1 MQRFNK
7 EPILRF
13 VENGTKPLTKETDFM
28 KLAID
33 ARMIDRSGIGTCIRE
48 WLSRVNYSI
57 VLGNQENLLPYKKHY
72 SHFLP
77 FDCSIYGY
85 KEQLSFPYRPL
96 KKLKPDVLH
105 VPHCNIPLFYRGKL
119 IVTIHDLTHLIYPEF
134 LPFRIARWYFKF
146 IFWVA
151 CKKAHHIM
159 TDSEST
165 KRDIIRFFH
174 TPTDKITVAPLGVGK
189 EFVKKTQEETDYL
202 YSKFSIPR
210 DKNLLLYVGNLLPH
224 KNLSNLLE
232 ALSKMPERE
241 NCRLILVGKA
251 FNGRTE
257 NLGEKKL
264 GISDLLIH
272 TGVVSQEDLIGLYNI
287 ANLFVLPSLYE
298 GFGLPVLE
306 AFACGTPVA
315 CSNTSS
321 LPEVGGN
328 LASYFNPTD
337 SNNMAQVISK
347 ALNEKKKT
355 EEYIQWAATF
365 NWDKSSEMIQL
376 VAKQVCGQ

>member
-1 MQRFNK
+1 
-7 EPILRF
+7 
-13 VENGTKPLTKETDFM
+13 M

-48 WLSRVNYSI
+48 WLPRVNYSI
-57 VLGNQENLLPYKKHY
+57 VLGKQENLEPYK
-72 SHFLP
+72 SRFAEFLP

-85 KEQLSFPYRPL
+85 KEQLSFPYRAL
-96 KKLKPDVLH
+96 RKLKPDVLH
-105 VPHCNIPLFYRGKL
+105 VPHCNVPLFYRGKL

-134 LPFRIARWYFKF
+134 LPSRIVGWYFKF
-146 IFWVA
+146 IFWIA
-151 CKKAHHIM
+151 CKKADHIL

-174 TPTDKITVAPLGVGK
+174 TPTEKITVAPLGVGK
-189 EFVKKTQEETDYL
+189 EFEKKAPSEIDYL
-202 YSKFSIPR
+202 YDKFSIPR

-224 KNLSNLLE
+224 KNLFKLLE
-232 ALSKMPERE
+232 ALSKMPDRE
-241 NCRLILVGKA
+241 NCRLLLVGKS
-251 FNGRTE
+251 FSGRGE
-257 NLGEKKL
+257 NINEADL
-264 GISDLLIH
+264 GISGLVIRA
-272 TGVVSQEDLIGLYNI
+272 GVVSPEDLVGLYNI

-328 LASYFNPTD
+328 LAYYFNPAD
-337 SNNMAQVISK
+337 SNDMAQVLSK
-347 ALNEKKKT
+347 ALNGQKKT

-365 NWDKSSEMIQL
+365 NWDKSSQMIL
-376 VAKQVCGQ
+376 SAAKQVCGQ